1 MAQVLAVAG
10 ATGTLGRS
18 VVTAAR
24 DAGHEVRRIA
34 RSTGVD
40 LLTGDGL
47 PEALRGADAIIDCS
61 KPPTLEEQ
69 EATRWFTTAMRTL
82 GAAAESAGIRRTVVI
97 SIVGIDRMQDYGFYR
112 AQLVHEDAARAH
124 CPGPAVV
131 RATQFHDFVGTMLQ
145 RDGERFT
152 VIDVA
157 SQPVDTRVVARELLR
172 QATATRPEPLT
183 QIAGPRAENT
193 LDQARRLLA
202 ARGDDTPVVGIP
214 ASPSMRKGLM
224 LPDPDVPTAGPT
236 YDEWLQE
243 NVSREGRDRDG

>member
-47 PEALRGADAIIDCS
+47 PEALRGADAVIDCS

-124 CPGPAVV
+124 CPGPVVV
-131 RATQFHDFVGTMLQ
+131 RPRSSTTSWARCCSATV
-145 RDGERFT
+145 
-152 VIDVA
+152 
-157 SQPVDTRVVARELLR
+157 S
-172 QATATRPEPLT
+172 
-183 QIAGPRAENT
+183 
-193 LDQARRLLA
+193 
-202 ARGDDTPVVGIP
+202 
-214 ASPSMRKGLM
+214 ASPSSTSPPSRSTPAWSPGSCCARPPPPAPNRSPRSPGHGRRTLWIR
-224 LPDPDVPTAGPT
+224 PGGC
-236 YDEWLQE
+236 WR
-243 NVSREGRDRDG
+243 REGMTPPSSGSPPAPR

>member
-1 MAQVLAVAG
+1 MVQVLAVAG
-10 ATGTLGRS
+10 ATGTLGRT

-24 DAGHEVRRIA
+24 DAGHEVRRIS

-47 PEALRGADAIIDCS
+47 QEALRGADAIIDCS
-61 KPPTLEEQ
+61 KPPTLDEQ
-69 EATRWFTTAMRTL
+69 EATRWFTAAMRTL
-82 GAAAESAGIRRTVVI
+82 GAAAEAAGIRRTVVI

-124 CPGPAVV
+124 CPGTIVV

-145 RDGERFT
+145 RDGDRLT

-157 SQPVDTRVVARELLR
+157 SQPVDTRVVAQALLR
-172 QATATRPEPLT
+172 QATAARPEPLT

-202 ARGDDTPVVGIP
+202 ARGDDTPVVGTL
-214 ASPSMRKGLM
+214 ASPAMTRGLM
-224 LPDPDVPTAGPT
+224 LPGPEVPTAGPT

-243 NVSREGRDRDG
+243 HVATDRRDRDE

>member
-24 DAGHEVRRIA
+24 EAGHEVRPIA

-47 PEALRGADAIIDCS
+47 QEALRGADAIIDCS
-61 KPPTLEEQ
+61 KPPTLDEH
-69 EATRWFTTAMRTL
+69 EATRWFTTAMHTL
-82 GAAAESAGIRRTVVI
+82 GAAAEATGIRRTVVI

-124 CPGPAVV
+124 CPGTVVV

-145 RDGERFT
+145 RDGDHIT
-152 VIDVA
+152 LIDVA
-157 SQPVDTRVVARELLR
+157 SQPVDTRVVARALLH
-172 QATATRPEPLT
+172 QATAARPEPLT
-183 QIAGPRAENT
+183 QIAGPREENT
-193 LDQARRLLA
+193 LDQARRLLV
-202 ARGDDTPVVGIP
+202 ARGDDTPVVGAP
-214 ASPSMRKGLM
+214 ASPSMREGLM
-224 LPDPDVPTAGPT
+224 LPGPDVPTAGPT

-243 NVSREGRDRDG
+243 HVRAGRRDRDG

>member
-1 MAQVLAVAG
+1 P
-10 ATGTLGRS
+10 
-18 VVTAAR
+18 TA
-24 DAGHEVRRIA
+24 
-34 RSTGVD
+34 
-40 LLTGDGL
+40 
-47 PEALRGADAIIDCS
+47 
-61 KPPTLEEQ
+61 
-69 EATRWFTTAMRTL
+69 FRTL
-82 GAAAESAGIRRTVVI
+82 AAAPEPPGISRTVVI

-124 CPGPAVV
+124 CPGPGVV

-157 SQPVDTRVVARELLR
+157 SRPRDTRVPGRGLLP
-172 QATATRPEPLT
+172 QATPSRPEPLT

-202 ARGDDTPVVGIP
+202 ARGDDTSVVGIP

-243 NVSREGRDRDG
+243 NVSREGRDR